1 MPEKLQDDRTKATEN
16 DKLSLERAFSVFIE
30 QSEKLEKSHAEL
42 QKKLSEAQLD
52 LEAKNK
58 QLAQKIDEIERIKEK
73 VAGTIEAITDAVFLI
88 NSEGRLE
95 SANKA
100 ALEFLKI
107 VAPEAGNIFAIKELE
122 EYINTTVPVNDID
135 IEVKTTEELRY
146 FMLSVVPMKHDDVKF
161 NYKVISLKDITEKK
175 NLQKKV
181 NRETKMSALGKVAA
195 SVAHE
200 IRNPLGAI
208 EGFAML
214 LQRDLKENPSWMRLI
229 SKVIYATRQVNSV
242 VGNLLNYTKELKPSL
257 ELTDINMLIRETVDF
272 IKPMADDKK
281 IQLNLNLKDGSIYS
295 KVDPVQFRQV
305 ITNIT
310 VNATDACMGIKNG
323 AISVISDIKENKA
336 VIVIKDNGP
345 GISAKVK
352 KQIFEP
358 FFTMKEGGI
367 GLGLSLC
374 QKIIESHDGE
384 ILEVGEEGRGAEF
397 VIRLNIA
404 EVQS

>member
-1 MPEKLQDDRTKATEN
+1 MPDKPPDGRVNVTEN
-16 DKLSLERAFSVFIE
+16 DKLSLERAFAVFIE

-52 LEAKNK
+52 LEIKNK
-58 QLAQKIDEIERIKEK
+58 QLAQKINEIERIKEK
-73 VAGTIEAITDAVFLI
+73 LSGTIEAITDAVFLI
-88 NSEGRLE
+88 DSEGKLE

-107 VAPEAGNIFAIKELE
+107 VETDDGNIFAIKELA
-122 EYINTTVPVNDID
+122 EYINTAVPVTDID
-135 IEVKTTEELRY
+135 IEVRTTEELKY
-146 FMLSVVPMKHDDVKF
+146 FMLSVVPVKHDDSKF

-181 NRETKMSALGKVAA
+181 TRETKMSALGKVAA

-200 IRNPLGAI
+200 IRNPLGAV

-214 LQRDLKENPSWMRLI
+214 LQRDLKENPSALRI
-229 SKVIYATRQVNSV
+229 ASKVTYATRQVNAV
-242 VGNLLNYTKELKPSL
+242 VSNLLNYTRELKPSL
-257 ELTDINMLIRETVDF
+257 EISDINILIRETLDF

-281 IQLNLNLKDGSIYS
+281 IQLNLELKEGAIYV
-295 KVDPVQFRQV
+295 KVDPVQFRQL

-310 VNATDACMGIKNG
+310 VNSTDACMGVKNG
-323 AISVISDIKENKA
+323 AISVVSDIEGNKA

-345 GISAKVK
+345 GIPEKVK

-374 QKIIESHDGE
+374 QKIVESHDGE

-404 EVQS
+404 EV